1 MSPSALRALVAA
13 HEPATPREARARR
26 TTLAYLAWLPRPL
39 DEHADP
45 VHVTGSAIV
54 LDGDDATLLHR
65 HKRLGLWL
73 QPGGHVDP
81 GETPAEAAL
90 REAREETGV
99 PLAHPATGEVL
110 VHVDVHEGGRGH
122 LHLDLRY
129 LLHGDADAAFAPAAG
144 ESRALRWVPVG
155 DIDAWGDA
163 SVADAV
169 RAGARH
175 AATAGLTSER
185 RGPR

>member
-1 MSPSALRALVAA
+1 MTPAELRALVDA
-13 HEPATPREARARR
+13 HTAATPREVRSRH
-26 TTLAYLAWLPRPL
+26 TMLAYLAWLPRPL
-39 DEHADP
+39 DETADP

-54 LDGDDATLLHR
+54 LDAGGARTLLHR

-81 GETPAEAAL
+81 GEDPAQAAL

-99 PLAHPATGEVL
+99 PLAHPDGAPRL
-110 VHVDVHEGGRGH
+110 VHLDVHEGGRGH

-129 LLHGDADAAFAPAAG
+129 LLRGDAAAAFDPDAG
-144 ESRALRWVPVG
+144 ESQQLRWVDVD

-163 SVADAV
+163 SASDAV
-169 RAGARH
+169 RAAVRQ
-175 AATAGLTSER
+175 R
-185 RGPR
+185 V

>member
-1 MSPSALRALVAA
+1 MTPHELRDLVAG
-13 HEPATPREARARR
+13 HVPRTRR
-26 TTLAYLAWLPRPL
+26 ETAACRRTLAYLGWLRRPL

-54 LDGDDATLLHR
+54 LDEGRRTLLHR

-81 GETPAEAAL
+81 GETPADAAL
-90 REAREETGV
+90 REAREETGI
-99 PLAHPATGEVL
+99 PLAHAHGEPRL

-129 LLHGDADAAFAPAAG
+129 LLRGDGDAGFAPAAG
-144 ESRALRWVPVG
+144 ESRELAWVPVD

-169 RAGARH
+169 RA
-175 AATAGLTSER
+175 AAAQ
-185 RGPR
+185 PP

>member
-1 MSPSALRALVAA
+1 MTPAALQAVLAA
-13 HEPATPREARARR
+13 HTPATSREARACRVAQ
-26 TTLAYLAWLPRPL
+26 AYLGWLPHPL

-54 LDGDDATLLHR
+54 LDDADRTLLHR

-73 QPGGHVDP
+73 QPGGHVDR

-99 PLAHPATGEVL
+99 PVSHPADGPVL

-129 LLHGDADAAFAPAAG
+129 LLLGDAAAAFAPAVG
-144 ESRALRWVPVG
+144 ESRALQWVPVAQ
-155 DIDAWGDA
+155 IDAWGDA
-163 SVADAV
+163 SVGDAV
-169 RAGARH
+169 RAGTHRH
-175 AATAGLTSER
+175 RQLTSGR
-185 RGPR
+185 GGPR

>member
-1 MSPSALRALVAA
+1 MTPAALRGAVAA
-13 HEPATPREARARR
+13 HQPATPREAEACRR
-26 TTLAYLAWLPRPL
+26 TLAYLGWLPRPL
-39 DEHADP
+39 DATADP

-54 LDGDDATLLHR
+54 LDDRDRTLLHR

-81 GETPAEAAL
+81 GEDPATAAL

-99 PLAHPATGEVL
+99 PLAHPSTGPRL

-129 LLHGDADAAFAPAAG
+129 LLLGDGDAAFAPAAG
-144 ESRALRWVPVG
+144 ESTALHWVPAA

-163 SVADAV
+163 SVGDAV
-169 RAGARH
+169 RAAVHAR
-175 AATAGLTSER
+175 TGRPTS
-185 RGPR
+185 

>member
-1 MSPSALRALVAA
+1 MTPDALRVLVAG
-13 HEPATPREARARR
+13 HTPATPRE
-26 TTLAYLAWLPRPL
+26 TTSCQRMLAYLGWLPAPL

-54 LDGDDATLLHR
+54 LDGDGHTLLHR
-65 HKRLGLWL
+65 HKRLGIWL

-81 GETPAEAAL
+81 GETPPEAAL
-90 REAREETGV
+90 REAVEETGV
-99 PLAHPATGEVL
+99 PVRHPDGGPRL

-129 LLHGDADAAFAPAAG
+129 LLLGDASAAFDPAEG
-144 ESRALRWVPVG
+144 ESRQVQWVPVA

-163 SVADAV
+163 SVGDAV
-169 RAGARH
+169 RA
-175 AATAGLTSER
+175 AAQRA
-185 RGPR
+185 

>member
-1 MSPSALRALVAA
+1 VSADLRRLVAT
-13 HEPATPREARARR
+13 HEPATPREARACR
-26 TTLAYLAWLPRPL
+26 TMLAYLGWLRAPL

-54 LDGDDATLLHR
+54 LDGDGGRTLLHH
-65 HKRLGLWL
+65 HKRLGRWL

-81 GETPAEAAL
+81 GETPAAAAL

-99 PLAHPATGEVL
+99 PLDHVDGVPRL

-129 LLHGDADAAFAPAAG
+129 ALVGDRTAAFAPAPG
-144 ESRALRWVPVG
+144 ESRQLQWVAVEE
-155 DIDAWGDA
+155 IDAWGDA

-169 RAGARH
+169 RA
-175 AATAGLTSER
+175 AAGRSQPT
-185 RGPR
+185 